1 VADSSESS
9 DEVVGV
15 GRLPAAIARR
25 SERRGSW
32 VAASDVA
39 IVRDRAVALMRSD
52 EIVVFGVVRVGEM
65 EECLK

>member
-32 VAASDVA
+32 FAASDVA
-39 IVRDRAVALMRSD
+39 LVIDRAVALMRND
-52 EIVVFGVVRVGEM
+52 VIVVFWGFGVEEV
-65 EECLK
+65 EECLE